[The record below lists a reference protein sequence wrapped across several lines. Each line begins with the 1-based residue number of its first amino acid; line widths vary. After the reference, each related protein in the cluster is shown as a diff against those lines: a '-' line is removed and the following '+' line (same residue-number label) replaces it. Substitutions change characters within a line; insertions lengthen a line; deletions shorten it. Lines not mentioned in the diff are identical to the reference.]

1 MIIDTGNGEY
11 LGDDM
16 TMVITMM
23 PRISWMMT
31 RMIEKGDDYY
41 KYDYND

>member
-1 MIIDTGNGEY
+1 MIIDTGNGEF
-11 LGDDM
+11 LCDEM

-23 PRISWMMT
+23 PRMTRMMT
-31 RMIEKGDDYY
+31 RMIDKGDDYY